1 MFAKMYCDFKKD
13 LLAHGLQK
21 HLQCFMPHSIE
32 IVQQKKKDPCGGKIC
47 KHRPQQIFSPQW
59 KDGRKY
65 REKTYEFNPEFGQ
78 LKEI

>member
-32 IVQQKKKDPCGGKIC
+32 IVQQKKNDPCGGKIC
-47 KHRPQQIFSPQW
+47 KHRAEQIFSLNERMGGNRAKKHMSLTQSL
-59 KDGRKY
+59 DS
-65 REKTYEFNPEFGQ
+65 
-78 LKEI
+78 